1 MAHTTRPLT
10 RDDFDQ
16 SMALSRE
23 AFGHLPPGA
32 TPPAA
37 ADFPRP
43 GYHAFGTF
51 DDDHLVARLVTR
63 EYHSW
68 FGGSTVPTG
77 GIAGVA
83 VAAERRGEKL
93 LDDLFRVALDDGF
106 RERGEVVSTLFPTAP
121 GIYRKFG
128 YELVA
133 SYDEVEVP
141 SSALARIRAS
151 DRVRTRRATPADFD
165 AVREIYD
172 VWAAAQNGPLTRRG
186 PSFPTD
192 AEGFIEAFTGV
203 TLAIDDA
210 DEVVG
215 FASWQRGSGSGE
227 SSTLEVSDL
236 LALNADAYRALW
248 RVLASFGSVVGQV
261 RVCTSGDDVARL
273 SLPSAHWNVVAR
285 SPYMLRVHDVPG
297 AFAAR
302 TGRWTARR
310 RSPSRTTTSGPP
322 TGAGNWRSSRGRP
335 TCTPTEEPKDGL
347 VLTPSGLALA
357 WAGAQTCANLRMAGH
372 LSGGTAENDA
382 CSTGCSSRG
391 RSISATTSEG
401 QPKVSS
407 W

>member
-1 MAHTTRPLT
+1 MSLTTRRLT

-23 AFGHLPPGA
+23 AFGHLPPGT
-32 TPPAA
+32 TPPSAD
-37 ADFPRP
+37 DFPRP
-43 GYHAFGTF
+43 GFHAFGTF
-51 DDDHLVARLVTR
+51 DGDQLVARVVTR

-68 FGGSTVPTG
+68 FGGSAVPTG

-128 YELVA
+128 YELVS
-133 SYDEVEVP
+133 SYDEVEIP
-141 SSALARIRAS
+141 SSALVGVRPA
-151 DRVRTRRATPADFD
+151 DGVRTRRATAADFD
-165 AVREIYD
+165 AVREVYD
-172 VWAAAQNGPLTRRG
+172 AWAAAQNGPLTRRG

-192 AEGFIEAFTGV
+192 AEGFIGAFTGV
-203 TLAIDDA
+203 TLAVDDA
-210 DEVVG
+210 GEIIG
-215 FASWQRGSGSGE
+215 FASWERGHGFGD

-236 LALNADAYRALW
+236 LALSADAYRALW
-248 RVLASFGSVVGQV
+248 RVLGSFGSVVGQV

-273 SLPSAHWNVVAR
+273 SLPSAHWNVVKR

-302 TGRWTARR
+302 EWPVDGEVAFTVAGDHVG
-310 RSPSRTTTSGPP
+310 TTNGSWHLVIDQGK
-322 TGAGNWRSSRGRP
+322 AA
-335 TCTPTEEPKDGL
+335 CTPATVSDDAP

-357 WAGAQTCANLRMAGH
+357 WAGAQTSANLRMAGH
-372 LSGGTAENDA
+372 LAGGRAAQDDA
-382 CSTGCSSRG
+382 ALDRLLAP
-391 RSISATTSEG
+391 RPIHIRDYF
-401 QPKVSS
+401 
-407 W
+407 

>member
-1 MAHTTRPLT
+1 MPLTTRPLT

-23 AFGHLPPGA
+23 AFGNLPPGA
-32 TPPAA
+32 PPPSAE
-37 ADFPRP
+37 DFPRP

-51 DDDHLVARLVTR
+51 DGDHLVARVVTR

-68 FGGSTVPTG
+68 FGGSAVPTG

-106 RERGEVVSTLFPTAP
+106 RKRGEVVSTLFATAP

-128 YELVA
+128 YELFA

-141 SSALARIRAS
+141 SSALAGVRPG
-151 DRVRTRRATPADFD
+151 DGVRTRRATPADFD
-165 AVREIYD
+165 AVREVYD
-172 VWAAAQNGPLTRRG
+172 AWAAAQNGPLTRRG

-192 AEGFIEAFTGV
+192 AEGFIGAFTGV
-203 TLAIDDA
+203 TLAVDKA
-210 DEVVG
+210 GEVVG
-215 FASWQRGSGSGE
+215 FASWERGRGFGD

-236 LALNADAYRALW
+236 LALNAAAYRALW
-248 RVLASFGSVVGQV
+248 RVLGSFGSVVGQV

-273 SLPSAHWNVVAR
+273 SLPSAHWNVVGR

-297 AFAAR
+297 AF
-302 TGRWTARR
+302 TARDWPVDGEV
-310 RSPSRTTTSGPP
+310 SFSVAGDHVGTTNGSWHVVIDQGK
-322 TGAGNWRSSRGRP
+322 A
-335 TCTPTEEPKDGL
+335 TCTPTGEPDAP

-357 WAGAQTCANLRMAGH
+357 WAGAQTSANLRMAGH
-372 LSGGTAENDA
+372 LAGGPVENDTA
-382 CSTGCSSRG
+382 LDRVLVP
-391 RSISATTSEG
+391 RPIHIRDYF
-401 QPKVSS
+401 
-407 W
+407 

>member
-1 MAHTTRPLT
+1 MALTTRPLT

-16 SMALSRE
+16 SLALIRE

-51 DDDHLVARLVTR
+51 DDGHLVARVVTR

-68 FGGSTVPTG
+68 FGGSAVPTG

-83 VAAERRGEKL
+83 VTAERRGQKL

-106 RERGEVVSTLFPTAP
+106 RQRGEVISTLFPTAP

-128 YELVA
+128 YELFT
-133 SYDEVEVP
+133 SYDEVEIP
-141 SSALARIRAS
+141 SSALAGVRAAEG
-151 DRVRTRRATPADFD
+151 VRTRRATPADFD
-165 AVREIYD
+165 AVREVYD
-172 VWAAAQNGPLTRRG
+172 AWAAAQNGPLTRRG

-203 TLAIDDA
+203 TLAIDEA

-236 LALNADAYRALW
+236 LALNADAFRALW
-248 RVLASFGSVVGQV
+248 RVLGSFSSVVGQV

-302 TGRWTARR
+302 DWPVDGEASFAVAGDHVGTANG
-310 RSPSRTTTSGPP
+310 SWHLVIEQGKATCAP
-322 TGAGNWRSSRGRP
+322 TA
-335 TCTPTEEPKDGL
+335 EPGDEP

-372 LSGGTAENDA
+372 LSGGAVANDA
-382 CSTGCSSRG
+382 ALDRLLEP
-391 RSISATTSEG
+391 RPIHIRDYF
-401 QPKVSS
+401 
-407 W
+407 